1 MTRNGTNKHTT
12 QNTEN
17 KNSETNPK
25 INKTYSINDLTD
37 EEYKNIPK
45 KILEEFISLDNQI
58 SSLNLYDENDR
69 KKGNELKARISQLRS
84 ENGLD
89 DLNLNHG
96 TPHDFEK
103 FVTEKIGT
111 REGNQAFGWGLYFAQ
126 NKKIAQNYA
135 KVLDKDKNGI
145 VYTVKIKDGKLKKF
159 VEWRDVTDGDEIEN
173 IASKFTVEDTKKYND
188 YLANINYSDT
198 KEHTGLFKDVLNEVN
213 DSSYGFGD
221 VRNVAF
227 GNAYNDLSD
236 ALGQDRASELM
247 KEAGY
252 SGIKY
257 KSNKGKGK
265 TYNYVIFDP
274 NDIIIVSK
282 KRLNEKSAW
291 SQESIQR
298 ERERSNYE
306 YEDFLK
312 TQGIQQNE
320 VLTNNEVLVF
330 LLHLINLME

>member
-1 MTRNGTNKHTT
+1 M
-12 QNTEN
+12 
-17 KNSETNPK
+17 
-25 INKTYSINDLTD
+25 
-37 EEYKNIPK
+37 
-45 KILEEFISLDNQI
+45 
-58 SSLNLYDENDR
+58 YDENDI
-69 KKGNELKARISQLRS
+69 KKGTEWKARRSKLRS

-89 DLNLNHG
+89 DLTLNHG

-111 REGNQAFGWGLYFAQ
+111 GEGNQAFGWGLYFAQ

-188 YLANINYSDT
+188 YLANIDYADT
-198 KEHTGLFKDVLNEVN
+198 KDHTGLFKDVLNEIK
-213 DSSYGFGD
+213 DGSYGFGE
-221 VRNVAF
+221 VGNVAF

-236 ALGQDRASELM
+236 ALGQHRASELM

-265 TYNYVIFDP
+265 TYN
-274 NDIIIVSK
+274 
-282 KRLNEKSAW
+282 
-291 SQESIQR
+291 
-298 ERERSNYE
+298 
-306 YEDFLK
+306 
-312 TQGIQQNE
+312 
-320 VLTNNEVLVF
+320 
-330 LLHLINLME
+330 